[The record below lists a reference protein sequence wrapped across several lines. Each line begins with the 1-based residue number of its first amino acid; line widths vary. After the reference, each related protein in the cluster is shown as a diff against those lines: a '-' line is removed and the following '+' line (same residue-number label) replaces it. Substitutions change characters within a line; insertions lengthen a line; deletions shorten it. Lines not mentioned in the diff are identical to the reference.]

1 MNGRNLTRLVLIN
14 NPKLLRLNFDEKIV
28 FLVVV
33 VAF

>member
-14 NPKLLRLNFDEKIV
+14 NPKLLLNFDEKIV

-33 VAF
+33 VVF